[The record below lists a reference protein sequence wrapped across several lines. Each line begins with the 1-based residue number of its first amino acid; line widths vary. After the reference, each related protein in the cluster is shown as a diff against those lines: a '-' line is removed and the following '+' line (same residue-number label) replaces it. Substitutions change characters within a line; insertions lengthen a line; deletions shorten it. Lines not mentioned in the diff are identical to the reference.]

1 MDTAVTVCERSPV
14 GAICL
19 PATAHTPEISFD
31 PLRQRVDIRGHC
43 QTQRIGVLF
52 EPLMLLL
59 RRNFAERQPLL
70 FTLHLAL
77 DYIDKAGL
85 RALRDLCCL
94 VEAEGRA
101 GRWIEVIW
109 SAEPDDS
116 AHIELGAALLDGLH
130 HVQYSIQDAR
140 LS

>member
-1 MDTAVTVCERSPV
+1 MDTLASGSERSPV
-14 GAICL
+14 KAICL
-19 PATAHTPEISFD
+19 PPTAHTPEISFD

-43 QTQRIGVLF
+43 QTQRIELLF
-52 EPLMLLL
+52 EPLMLSL
-59 RRNFAERQPLL
+59 RHNFAERQPLL

-77 DYIDKAGL
+77 DDVDKAGL

-94 VEAEGRA
+94 VDAEGRA

-116 AHIELGAALLDGLH
+116 AHIDLGTALLDGLH